1 MVTYMAMADTEEHV
15 RAAVT
20 TDIKI
25 DRPSMYKVIY
35 VNDDVTTFEF
45 VVDSLIAI
53 FNHTREAAAELTIQ
67 VNDEG
72 SAVVS
77 VLPYELA
84 EQKGVEATMLARNN
98 GFPLQVRLEVAD

>member
-1 MVTYMAMADTEEHV
+1 MAMTDTEEHV
-15 RAAVT
+15 SAAT
-20 TDIKI
+20 STDIKI
-25 DRPSMYKVIY
+25 DQPSMYKVIY

-45 VVDSLIAI
+45 VVESLIAI
-53 FNHTREAAAELTIQ
+53 FNHSREVAAELTVQ

>member
-1 MVTYMAMADTEEHV
+1 MPMVDTYEQTNTVTEYEY
-15 RAAVT
+15 
-20 TDIKI
+20 KMCE
-25 DRPSMYKVIY
+25 PSLYKVIY

-45 VVDSLIAI
+45 VVSSLISI
-53 FNHTREAAAELTIQ
+53 FNHTNEAAIELTKK

-77 VLPYELA
+77 VLPHELA

-98 GFPLQVRLEVAD
+98 GYPLQVRLEMAD